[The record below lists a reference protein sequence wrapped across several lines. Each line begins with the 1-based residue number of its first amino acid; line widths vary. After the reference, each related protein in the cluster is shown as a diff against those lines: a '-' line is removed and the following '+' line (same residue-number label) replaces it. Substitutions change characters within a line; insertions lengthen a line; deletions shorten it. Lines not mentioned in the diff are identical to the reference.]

1 MSGQGI
7 IRVQKQLL
15 VIEMIANDVM
25 LNDTEKIEQI
35 NEAINQ
41 YYEQIKYIKKEH
53 YQKLKQLLEVIVV
66 IFLNKK

>member
-7 IRVQKQLL
+7 IRIQKQLL

-35 NEAINQ
+35 NESINQ
-41 YYEQIKYIKKEH
+41 YYE
-53 YQKLKQLLEVIVV
+53 
-66 IFLNKK
+66 

>member
-1 MSGQGI
+1 MSRQGI

-35 NEAINQ
+35 NESINQ
-41 YYEQIKYIKKEH
+41 YYE
-53 YQKLKQLLEVIVV
+53 
-66 IFLNKK
+66 